1 MVVERGIFKP
11 KVVLVPFSDIDSV
24 SLDNLSVY
32 LSMPKD
38 AVVKEHSVPIKPV

>member
-1 MVVERGIFKP
+1 MG
-11 KVVLVPFSDIDSV
+11 DIKSI

-38 AVVKEHSVPIKPV
+38 AVVKEHRMPMKQN